1 MIPVAELKRLASDT
15 GIHFSTLELDYCLGW
30 MLYGISRERELYNG
44 IVFKGGTSL
53 RKCYF
58 KEYRF
63 SQDLDYTCRKELPP
77 DRLESLIRNACR
89 NAAHMSG
96 IGFELVEFK
105 KLREVSGEEAFNAR
119 VEYRGPSNPSSG
131 LPRIQFDL
139 TYYEDVVL
147 PPEDRKILHFYTD
160 SLRGARAWSYCL
172 DEVLAEK
179 MRSILQQRTR
189 VPRPRDFYDLW
200 WVLKNKDCDRKAVR
214 QTFLKKCELKKVVF
228 NTSADF
234 FEKDLLARNA
244 AAWAASIGR
253 QVKNVPEFASVVDE
267 LRTMIEHL
275 LGGQILGQL

>member
-77 DRLESLIRNACR
+77 DRLELLLRNACR

-119 VEYRGPSNPSSG
+119 IEYRGPSNPSAGS

-139 TYYEDVVL
+139 TYYEEVVL
-147 PPEDRKILHFYTD
+147 PPEDRKIFHFYSD
-160 SLRGARAWSYCL
+160 SLRGARAWSYSL
-172 DEVLAEK
+172 DEILAEK
-179 MRSILQQRTR
+179 MRSVLQQRKR

-200 WVLKNKDCDRKAVR
+200 WVLKNKDCDRKVVR
-214 QTFLKKCELKKVVF
+214 QAFSKKCEFKKETFKTVD
-228 NTSADF
+228 DF
-234 FEKDLLARNA
+234 FGKDLLARNA
-244 AAWAASIGR
+244 AAWGASIGR
-253 QVKNVPEFASVVDE
+253 QVKAVPPFEQVVAE
-267 LRTMIEHL
+267 LQTGLARIVA
-275 LGGQILGQL
+275 

>member
-1 MIPVAELKRLASDT
+1 LIPVAELKRLASDT

-30 MLYGISRERELYNG
+30 MLYGISREHELYHG
-44 IVFKGGTSL
+44 IIFKGGTAL

-77 DRLESLIRNACR
+77 DRLEPLIRSACR
-89 NAAHMSG
+89 NASHMSG

-119 VEYRGPSNPSSG
+119 IEYRGPSNPSSG

-214 QTFLKKCELKKVVF
+214 QAFSRKCELKKVPFKTV
-228 NTSADF
+228 ADF
-234 FEKDLLARNA
+234 FGRDILARNA
-244 AAWAASIGR
+244 AAWKASIGR
-253 QVKNVPEFASVVDE
+253 QVKDVPSFEIVVKE
-267 LRTMIEHL
+267 LRAGLERL
-275 LGGQILGQL
+275 LL

>member
-77 DRLESLIRNACR
+77 DRLELLLRNACR

-119 VEYRGPSNPSSG
+119 VEYRGPSNPSAGS

-139 TYYEDVVL
+139 TYYEEVVL
-147 PPEDRKILHFYTD
+147 PPEDRKIFHFYSD
-160 SLRGARAWSYCL
+160 SLRGARAWSYSL
-172 DEVLAEK
+172 DEILAEK
-179 MRSILQQRTR
+179 MRSVLQQRKR

-200 WVLKNKDCDRKAVR
+200 WVLKNKDCDRKVVR
-214 QTFLKKCELKKVVF
+214 QAFLRKCEFKKETFKTVD
-228 NTSADF
+228 DF
-234 FEKDLLARNA
+234 FGKDLLARNA
-244 AAWAASIGR
+244 AAWGASIGR
-253 QVKNVPEFASVVDE
+253 QVKAVPPFEQVVAE
-267 LRTMIEHL
+267 LQTGLARIVT
-275 LGGQILGQL
+275 

>member
-30 MLYGISRERELYNG
+30 MLYGISRERELYDG

-63 SQDLDYTCRKELPP
+63 SQDLDYTCRKELPQ
-77 DRLESLIRNACR
+77 DQLEPLLRNACR

-96 IGFELVEFK
+96 VSFELVEFK

-119 VEYRGPSNPSSG
+119 IEYRGPSQPSAG
-131 LPRIQFDL
+131 NLPRIQFDL
-139 TYYEDVVL
+139 TYFEDIVL

-160 SLRGARAWSYCL
+160 SLRGARAWTYSL
-172 DEVLAEK
+172 DEILAEK

-200 WVLKNKDCDRKAVR
+200 WVLKNKDCNRKAVR
-214 QTFLKKCELKKVVF
+214 EAFAKKCALKKVPFKSVG
-228 NTSADF
+228 DF
-234 FEKDLLARNA
+234 FGKDILARNA
-244 AAWAASIGR
+244 SAWEASIGR
-253 QVKNVPEFASVVDE
+253 QVKDVPAFELVIAE
-267 LRTMIEHL
+267 LRVALERI
-275 LGGQILGQL
+275 GV

>member
-44 IVFKGGTSL
+44 IVFKGGTAL

-77 DRLESLIRNACR
+77 DRLEPLIRNACR

-96 IGFELVEFK
+96 VGFELVEFK

-119 VEYRGPSNPSSG
+119 VEYRGPSNPSSS

-139 TYYEDVVL
+139 TYYEEVVL
-147 PPEDRKILHFYTD
+147 PPEDRKIFHFYTD
-160 SLRGARAWSYCL
+160 SLRGARAWSYSL
-172 DEVLAEK
+172 DEILAEK
-179 MRSILQQRTR
+179 MRSVLQQRKR

-200 WVLKNKDCDRKAVR
+200 WVLKNKDCDRKTVR
-214 QTFLKKCELKKVVF
+214 QAFLKKCEFKKEPFKAVG
-228 NTSADF
+228 DF
-234 FEKDLLARNA
+234 FGKDLLARNA
-244 AAWAASIGR
+244 TTWEASIGR
-253 QVKNVPEFASVVDE
+253 QVKAVPPFKQVVAE
-267 LRTMIEHL
+267 LRTGLERI
-275 LGGQILGQL
+275 IA

>member
-1 MIPVAELKRLASDT
+1 MIPVSELKRLASDT

-30 MLYGISRERELYNG
+30 MLYGISRERELYSG

-77 DRLESLIRNACR
+77 ARLEPLIRNACR

-96 IGFELVEFK
+96 VSFELVEFK
-105 KLREVSGEEAFNAR
+105 KLREVTGEEAFNAR
-119 VEYRGPSNPSSG
+119 VEYRGPSNPSAG
-131 LPRIQFDL
+131 NLPRIQFDL

-147 PPEDRKILHFYTD
+147 PPEDRKIFHFYTD

-179 MRSILQQRTR
+179 MRSILQQRKR

-214 QTFLKKCELKKVVF
+214 EAFLKKCTLKKETFKTVD
-228 NTSADF
+228 DF
-234 FEKDLLARNA
+234 FGSELIARNA
-244 AAWAASIGR
+244 AAWEASIGR
-253 QVKNVPEFASVVDE
+253 QVRDVPSFKHVVSE
-267 LRTMIEHL
+267 LRIDLER
-275 LGGQILGQL
+275 IIAA

>member
-30 MLYGISRERELYNG
+30 MLYGISREQELYHG
-44 IVFKGGTSL
+44 IVFKGGTAL

-58 KEYRF
+58 REYRF

-77 DRLESLIRNACR
+77 DRLETLLRNACR

-96 IGFELVEFK
+96 ISFELVEFRR
-105 KLREVSGEEAFNAR
+105 LREVSGEEAFNAR
-119 VEYRGPSNPSSG
+119 IEYRGPSNPTNP
-131 LPRIQFDL
+131 PRIQFDL

-147 PPEDRKILHFYTD
+147 PPQDLRILHFYTD
-160 SLRGARAWSYCL
+160 SLRGARAWCYSL
-172 DEVLAEK
+172 DEILAEK
-179 MRSILQQRTR
+179 LRSILQQRKR

-214 QTFLKKCELKKVVF
+214 ETFLRKCELKKEPFKAVG
-228 NTSADF
+228 DF

-244 AAWAASIGR
+244 SAWSASIGR
-253 QVKNVPEFASVVDE
+253 QVKSVPAFASVVEE
-267 LRTMIEHL
+267 LRAAVGRV
-275 LGGQILGQL
+275 LG

>member
-30 MLYGISRERELYNG
+30 MLYGISREQELYNG

-63 SQDLDYTCRKELPP
+63 SQDLDYTCRKEMPP
-77 DRLESLIRNACR
+77 DRLELLLRNACR

-96 IGFELVEFK
+96 VGFELVEFK

-119 VEYRGPSNPSSG
+119 IEYRGPSNPSAGS

-139 TYYEDVVL
+139 TYYEEVVL
-147 PPEDRKILHFYTD
+147 PPEDRKIFHFYSD
-160 SLRGARAWSYCL
+160 SLRGARAWSYSL
-172 DEVLAEK
+172 DEILAEK
-179 MRSILQQRTR
+179 MRSVLQQRKR

-200 WVLKNKDCDRKAVR
+200 WVLKNKDCDRKVVR
-214 QTFLKKCELKKVVF
+214 QAFLKKCAFKKEAFKSVD
-228 NTSADF
+228 DF
-234 FEKDLLARNA
+234 FGKDLLARNA
-244 AAWAASIGR
+244 AAWGASIGR
-253 QVKNVPEFASVVDE
+253 QVKAVPPFEQVVAE
-267 LRTMIEHL
+267 LRTGLEGIVT
-275 LGGQILGQL
+275 

>member
-30 MLYGISRERELYNG
+30 MLYGISREHELYHG
-44 IVFKGGTSL
+44 IVFKGGTAL

-77 DRLESLIRNACR
+77 DRLEPLIRNACR
-89 NAAHMSG
+89 NASHMSG

-160 SLRGARAWSYCL
+160 SLRGARAWSYSL

-214 QTFLKKCELKKVVF
+214 QAFTRKCELKKVPFKGVG
-228 NTSADF
+228 DF
-234 FEKDLLARNA
+234 FGKDILERNS
-244 AAWAASIGR
+244 AAWEASIGR
-253 QVKNVPEFASVVDE
+253 QVKDVPSFKLVVKE
-267 LRTMIEHL
+267 LRAGLERL
-275 LGGQILGQL
+275 LL

>member
-30 MLYGISRERELYNG
+30 MLYGISREAELYHG
-44 IVFKGGTSL
+44 IVFKGGTAL

-77 DRLESLIRNACR
+77 DRLEPLIRNACR
-89 NAAHMSG
+89 NASHMSG
-96 IGFELVEFK
+96 VAFELVEFRR
-105 KLREVSGEEAFNAR
+105 LREISGEEAFNVR
-119 VEYRGPSNPSSG
+119 IEYRGPSNPSAG
-131 LPRIQFDL
+131 NLPRIQFDL

-147 PPEDRKILHFYTD
+147 PPQDMKVLHFYTD
-160 SLRGARAWSYCL
+160 SLRGARAWCYSL
-172 DEVLAEK
+172 DEILAEK
-179 MRSILQQRTR
+179 LRSILQQRKR

-214 QTFLKKCELKKVVF
+214 DAFLKKCELKKESFKTV
-228 NTSADF
+228 ADF

-244 AAWAASIGR
+244 TAWSASIGR
-253 QVKNVPEFASVVDE
+253 QVKSVPEFDVVIGE
-267 LRTMIEHL
+267 LREKVERV
-275 LGGQILGQL
+275 LGQRAR